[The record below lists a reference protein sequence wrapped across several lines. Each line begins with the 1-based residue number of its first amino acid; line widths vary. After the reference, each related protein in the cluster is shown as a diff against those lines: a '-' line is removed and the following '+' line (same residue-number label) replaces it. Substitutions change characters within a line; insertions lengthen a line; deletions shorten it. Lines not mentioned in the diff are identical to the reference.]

1 MRHRPLATL
10 SGIVLLATVLAYA
23 QSSAPP
29 AVHQEVDALVASEF
43 GKDSVGSV
51 TVGIVQGATLAWAKS
66 YGFANM
72 ENRTAATTDTA
83 YRIGSITKQFTGLV
97 LLQLAERGKLNLT
110 DPVEK
115 FVPEVKAVS
124 GGRPGSAPMTL
135 LQLATMMSGLSR
147 EPETPFTEHSVGAV
161 KQWDAKV
168 LQALPKTTYA
178 HETGTKFLYSNIGY
192 ATLGIA
198 LGRAAGRPF
207 TEYVE
212 QEILTPLGMTHTA
225 WEPNA
230 TIRPLI
236 PRAYTRRDGKPDWR
250 DAEREVDGRGY
261 RVPNGALW
269 STVGDLAKFVA
280 FELGQGPEGILKKET
295 QHENYSRVYSANG
308 DLTSGYGL
316 GFQATRRGTLVSLG
330 HGGSTAGFRTAAQ
343 FHRESK
349 IGVIVLRSAEGG
361 TFNPGDI
368 ALRVLEKVVNAQT
381 KRTN

>member
-1 MRHRPLATL
+1 MRHRFLAA
-10 SGIVLLATVLAYA
+10 LAGLFFVALVFS
-23 QSSAPP
+23 QGQAPAP
-29 AVHQEVDALVASEF
+29 AAVFQEVDTLVTGEF
-43 GKDSVGSV
+43 NKDSIGSV
-51 TVGIVQGATLAWAKS
+51 TVGIVQGATLAWSKS
-66 YGFANM
+66 YGFADM
-72 ENRTAATTDTA
+72 ESRKAATTGTA
-83 YRIGSITKQFTGLV
+83 YRIGSITKQFTALM

-115 FVPEVKAVS
+115 FVPEVKAVT
-124 GGRPGSAPMTL
+124 GGRPGIAPMTL

-147 EPETPFTEHSVGAV
+147 EPQTPFSEHSVGVV
-161 KQWDAKV
+161 KEWEAKV
-168 LQALPKTTYA
+168 LAALPKTTYA
-178 HETGTKFLYSNIGY
+178 HETGTKYLYSNIGY

-212 QEILTPLGMTHTA
+212 QEILQPLGMTQTA

-236 PRAYTRRDGKPDWR
+236 PRAYTRNDGKPDWR
-250 DAEREVDGRGY
+250 QAEREIDGRGY

-269 STVGDLAKFVA
+269 STVGDLARFVA
-280 FELGQGPEGILKKET
+280 FELGEGPQGVLKKET
-295 QHENYSRVYSANG
+295 QADNYSRVYSANG

-330 HGGSTAGFRTAAQ
+330 HGGSTAGFRTTAQ
-343 FHRESK
+343 FHRQSK
-349 IGVIVLRSAEGG
+349 AGVIVLRSAEGG
-361 TFNPGDI
+361 TFEPTSV